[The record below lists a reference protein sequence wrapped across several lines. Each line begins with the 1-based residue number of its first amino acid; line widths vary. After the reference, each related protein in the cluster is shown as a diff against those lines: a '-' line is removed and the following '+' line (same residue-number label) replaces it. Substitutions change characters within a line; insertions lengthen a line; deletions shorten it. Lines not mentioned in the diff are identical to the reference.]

1 MRSLKDITV
10 QKIARKITHTVYMSL
25 RDPFMIHDGLHP
37 KGTYVHSASGHNW
50 ESGSLPSV
58 IRLPNLST
66 YYHPVLRGFWEFYGL
81 GDRCLLVS
89 ESIKVKE
96 VVNDLYPSVAFVTTD
111 YFTELQPGQPD
122 VAWDVCF
129 PAPQVLA
136 EDSFSS
142 IISNAL
148 MEHLLDATSAF
159 ANMLALLRPGGYLF
173 ALTHTPS
180 FPLHRYPRDY
190 VRFHH
195 DYFEDL
201 PQYLA
206 DRYSLSVQL
215 KELWSRRGQVI
226 VCYQRMNG

>member
-1 MRSLKDITV
+1 MKSLKDITLRRIV
-10 QKIARKITHTVYMSL
+10 RKITHSTYMVL
-25 RDPFMIHDGLHP
+25 RNPFMIHDGLHP
-37 KGTYVHSASGHNW
+37 KATYVYSTSGHNW

-66 YYHPVLRGFWEFYGL
+66 YYHPVLRGFWESYGL

-89 ESIKVKE
+89 ESNKVKE
-96 VVNDLYPSVAFVTTD
+96 VVKDIYPHTSFVTTD
-111 YFTELQPGQPD
+111 YFTELQPGRPD

-129 PAPQVLA
+129 PAPKALA
-136 EDSFSS
+136 DDAFSS

-148 MEHLLDATSAF
+148 LEHLVDATSAF
-159 ANMLALLRPGGYLF
+159 ANMLALLRPKGYLF

-201 PQYLA
+201 PKYLA
-206 DRYSLSVQL
+206 GRYDLSVDL

-226 VCYQRMNG
+226 VCYQRI